1 MGGYDHHQSG
11 LAEKSGCLSF
21 SFQRSQSRY
30 SMSRGLK
37 SRNIWYSSTW
47 KHLHCHLFSFL
58 LLSCWMWITQWPP
71 HVSDGCVYWYKTVLQ
86 KRCTCWLFWKLNT
99 WSLQSSLEFAY
110 DSHATLCW
118 YLPLVW
124 KTLANHFFPGLCM
137 TLLGFSSGQADI
149 GNTVIPGCHWHR
161 AEATRDA

>member
-1 MGGYDHHQSG
+1 MITIKVVLLRKVDV
-11 LAEKSGCLSF
+11 SF

-30 SMSRGLK
+30 SISRGLK

-71 HVSDGCVYWYKTVLQ
+71 HISDGCVYWYKTVLQ

-99 WSLQSSLEFAY
+99 WSLQSSLEFACH
-110 DSHATLCW
+110 SHASLCW

-124 KTLANHFFPGLCM
+124 KTLANHFSWALHDSPKLLIRPGR
-137 TLLGFSSGQADI
+137 
-149 GNTVIPGCHWHR
+149 HW
-161 AEATRDA
+161 